1 MPTLRQG
8 LVSSLTRLYP
18 FYSGWGAFANHPLI
32 HKLAGASHE
41 DAWARVPGGEVLAPL
56 GDFVGR
62 AAYYAGELDR
72 KLTWICS
79 RLIRRGDTVRD
90 IGANIGMVTVLM
102 SKLVGNEGHVHS
114 FEPNPRLIQSLR
126 QVIERNR
133 LTNVKLH
140 PVAFGPE
147 PSRLELRIPR
157 LNAGAA
163 SLVRNRDLSD
173 CEVVQVAVETLSS
186 VTEKEGIKSVRLIK
200 IDVEG
205 YEAEVLSG
213 ADSLLRNVRP
223 DAILFELNEHIEGA
237 IREHPVIKMLSE
249 RDYAFL
255 AIPRALLRMR
265 LQPFDPQVTNK
276 LVGHDFLAVARG
288 VQYPDILSRFKVSA

>member
-1 MPTLRQG
+1 
-8 LVSSLTRLYP
+8 
-18 FYSGWGAFANHPLI
+18 
-32 HKLAGASHE
+32 
-41 DAWARVPGGEVLAPL
+41 
-56 GDFVGR
+56 
-62 AAYYAGELDR
+62 
-72 KLTWICS
+72 
-79 RLIRRGDTVRD
+79 
-90 IGANIGMVTVLM
+90 
-102 SKLVGNEGHVHS
+102 
-114 FEPNPRLIQSLR
+114 
-126 QVIERNR
+126 
-133 LTNVKLH
+133 
-140 PVAFGPE
+140 
-147 PSRLELRIPR
+147 LRIPK

-213 ADSLLRNVRP
+213 ADLLLRNVRP

-237 IREHPVIKMLSE
+237 IREQPVIKMLSE

-288 VQYPDILSRFKVSA
+288 VQYPDILSRLKVSA